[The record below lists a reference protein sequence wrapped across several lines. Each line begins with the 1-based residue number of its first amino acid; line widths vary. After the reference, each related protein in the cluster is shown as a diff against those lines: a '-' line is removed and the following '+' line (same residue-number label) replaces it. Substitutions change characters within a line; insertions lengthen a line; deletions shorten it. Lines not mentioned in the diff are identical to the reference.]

1 MEKLTGVNWFCLTLP
16 YTALGMEV
24 AKTGIASA
32 LPFLLSLIG
41 KNFAGQ
47 ISDRLTSVSEK
58 AKVIF
63 FASISQY
70 LMGACFLAMSLFPK
84 FGIVNVTLMQC
95 IYTAATVFSGLNT
108 VGLIKGAQLVSC
120 EIGIIYC
127 IFSIN

>member
-1 MEKLTGVNWFCLTLP
+1 
-16 YTALGMEV
+16 MEV

-63 FASISQY
+63 FASISQ
-70 LMGACFLAMSLFPK
+70 
-84 FGIVNVTLMQC
+84 V
-95 IYTAATVFSGLNT
+95 
-108 VGLIKGAQLVSC
+108 
-120 EIGIIYC
+120 
-127 IFSIN
+127 

>member
-1 MEKLTGVNWFCLTLP
+1 
-16 YTALGMEV
+16 MEV

-120 EIGIIYC
+120 EIEIIYC
-127 IFSIN
+127 VCPIN